1 MSAEWRINRSGE
13 VTPPPGAG
21 SWIRD
26 LDEAVAAWC
35 DGQPILR
42 TSGSTGTPKEHRFT
56 PQAVMA
62 SARDTAL
69 HFGLNGR
76 HVSAWSAL
84 PATGTG
90 GRMMVWRALI
100 LGWDLSVA
108 KPSAC
113 PVPEKGKDA
122 SPHDFAVATPM
133 QMAHVLDAGALSC
146 SRKWLVGGAP
156 VHPDLEARMA
166 HAAGASGCTIHH
178 GFGMTETLTHIATR
192 ALGSD
197 LYRTLPG
204 IAISVD
210 RFGALMVDAPGRG
223 ISRLRTRDAVELV
236 ETDAGPNFRWLGRL
250 DDIINTGG
258 LKVHPAALER
268 AWSDQLAKLMGPRR
282 WYISGREDDTLGQ
295 RITVVVEGTRDD
307 ALADRVLEVLSGE
320 GNTRPR
326 SVEFRTD
333 FAMTDTGKVRRI

>member
-1 MSAEWRINRSGE
+1 
-13 VTPPPGAG
+13 
-21 SWIRD
+21 
-26 LDEAVAAWC
+26 
-35 DGQPILR
+35 
-42 TSGSTGTPKEHRFT
+42 
-56 PQAVMA
+56 
-62 SARDTAL
+62 
-69 HFGLNGR
+69 
-76 HVSAWSAL
+76 
-84 PATGTG
+84 
-90 GRMMVWRALI
+90 
-100 LGWDLSVA
+100 
-108 KPSAC
+108 
-113 PVPEKGKDA
+113 
-122 SPHDFAVATPM
+122 
-133 QMAHVLDAGALSC
+133 
-146 SRKWLVGGAP
+146 
-156 VHPDLEARMA
+156 
-166 HAAGASGCTIHH
+166 
-178 GFGMTETLTHIATR
+178 MTETLTHIATR